1 MFMTSKK
8 DRELIAQ
15 EIARILDYG
24 RHDRHFV
31 GFSDGYLEVARN
43 GTIKAFSFNWGDNP
57 VRADRMVASIELSNP
72 DSLTFENLDRMVSL
86 ISMG

>member
-43 GTIKAFSFNWGDNP
+43 GTIKAFSFNWP
-57 VRADRMVASIELSNP
+57 VRERMVASIELSNP